1 MIKKKD
7 FIRIKNNS
15 SKLFEISK
23 HIKILRYLSW
33 DKSVRSTF
41 LNSKSEIIPKVEYPN
56 FDSVDLRASLKK
68 LKSLNGDT
76 PYDKWL
82 KKKTNDILFSI
93 DLLQSSGTKQ
103 FFKKSEQIYGSPNF
117 VLRDGKTSTLSL
129 AKKFE
134 FLIDSHLEHFSRHLK
149 VDTIPISDVKKKI
162 EERLQ
167 PIFDSKSPK
176 IIIEDQLSARA
187 TASSKRIRLR
197 KGTSFTNKDVD
208 QLINHEA
215 FIHVATTLNGRQQA
229 NLKILGAKTGAIT
242 KTQEGLAVFSEFITG
257 CIDVNRMYRIS
268 DRVIAIQMAIDG
280 ADFIEVYRFFLKRDG
295 KTRTQ
300 AFEDARRVFRGGVLT
315 GGAPF
320 TKDMVY
326 LDGLV
331 RVHNFFR
338 SAILRG
344 KKNAIEILFSG
355 KVDLDDIPILL
366 KMKKD
371 GLIQKPIFLPEW
383 ITDMNYLVS
392 YFVFSNFV
400 GKMDYDR
407 IDNYYDA
414 LFQKEIY

>member
-1 MIKKKD
+1 MIGKRD
-7 FIRIKNNS
+7 LIRIKDNS

-23 HIKILRYLSW
+23 QIKILRYLAW
-33 DKSVRSTF
+33 DKSVRAAF
-41 LNSKSEIIPKVEYPN
+41 FHSKSEIIPKVDYPK
-56 FDSVDLRASLKK
+56 FDSGELRDSLKK

-82 KKKTNDILFSI
+82 EKKTNDILSSI

-103 FFKKSEQIYGSPNF
+103 FLKNSEQIYGSPSYL
-117 VLRDGKTSTLSL
+117 LRDGKTSTLNL

-134 FLIDSHLEHFSRHLK
+134 ALIDSHLKHFSESLQ
-149 VDTIPISDVKKKI
+149 VDPIPVSNVKKKI
-162 EERLQ
+162 EGRVQ
-167 PIFDSKSPK
+167 PIFGSKSPK

-197 KGTSFTNKDVD
+197 RGASFTNKDVD

-215 FIHVATTLNGRQQA
+215 FIHVATTLNGRHQT
-229 NLKILGAKTGAIT
+229 NVKILGAKTGSIT

-280 ADFIEVYRFFLKRDG
+280 ADFIEVYRFFLKREG

-300 AFEDARRVFRGGVLT
+300 AFEDTRRVFRGGVLT

-320 TKDMVY
+320 TKDIVY

-331 RVHNFFR
+331 RVYNFFR

-344 KKNAIEILFSG
+344 KKNAIELLFSG

-383 ITDMNYLVS
+383 VKDMNYLVS

-407 IDNYYDA
+407 IDNYYNT
-414 LFQKEIY
+414 LF

>member
-1 MIKKKD
+1 MIGKRDLK
-7 FIRIKNNS
+7 RIKDNS

-23 HIKILRYLSW
+23 QIKILRYLAW
-33 DKSVRSTF
+33 DKSVRTTF
-41 LNSKSEIIPKVEYPN
+41 LNSKSQKIPKVEYPN
-56 FDSVDLRASLKK
+56 FDSVELRASLKK

-76 PYDKWL
+76 LYDKWL
-82 KKKTNDILFSI
+82 EDKMNDVLSSI
-93 DLLQSSGTKQ
+93 DLLKSPGTKQ

-117 VLRDGKTSTLSL
+117 VLRDGKTSTLQL

-134 FLIDSHLEHFSRHLK
+134 VLIDSHLEHFSESLQ
-149 VDTIPISDVKKKI
+149 VNPIPVSNVKKKI
-162 EERLQ
+162 EERVR
-167 PIFDSKSPK
+167 PIFGSKSPK

-197 KGTSFTNKDVD
+197 RGAGFTNKDVD

-215 FIHVATTLNGRQQA
+215 FIHVATTLNGRQQT
-229 NLKILGAKTGAIT
+229 NVKILGAKTGSIT

-300 AFEDARRVFRGGVLT
+300 AFEDARRVFRGGVLS

-320 TKDMVY
+320 TKDIVY

-355 KVDLDDIPILL
+355 KADLEDVPILL

-371 GLIQKPIFLPEW
+371 RLIENPIFLPAW
-383 ITDMNYLVS
+383 VTDMNYLVS

-400 GKMDYDR
+400 GKMDYDSV
-407 IDNYYDA
+407 DDFYGS
-414 LFQKEIY
+414 LFK